1 MTRFA
6 IEKEKLTAFL
16 RGRFPDLDAEP
27 VELERHP
34 GGHSCETWR
43 LRVGSHRWILRR
55 PPRAHVQRGA
65 SNMAREFRVMKALA
79 DSNVP
84 VPTVIALCE
93 DTGIIGAPF
102 LIMEE
107 VDGIV
112 VRDGFDEE
120 FQDSPERRAAMG
132 KAVVDTL
139 VSLHKIDYRAVG
151 LAEHGKP
158 DGFLKRNL
166 QLMEDQWL
174 HVRQRD
180 LRAIERLSTYL
191 RQHIPAPWPPVVV
204 HGDYKLDNIMWR
216 RNAQATVAAIVDWE
230 VSTIADPR
238 IDSGWLRGF
247 WSDTLDTRGVTALAG
262 NVLAT
267 SGFPDR
273 EEIIARYSE
282 GLGHSVED
290 LAWFEAFAMWKIA
303 IIMEASYKR
312 YLSGASDDPLFA
324 ALDVIVP
331 LLADAGLSALS
342 EAGRI

>member
-1 MTRFA
+1 MTRFE
-6 IEKEKLTAFL
+6 IDKERLTAFL
-16 RGRFPDLDAEP
+16 LGRFPDLDAKS
-27 VELERHP
+27 VELQRHP

-43 LRVGSHRWILRR
+43 LSAGGHRWILRR

-79 DSNVP
+79 DSAVP
-84 VPTVIALCE
+84 VPTVVALCE
-93 DTGIIGAPF
+93 DAGVIGAPF

-107 VDGIV
+107 VDGVV

-120 FQDSPERRAAMG
+120 FPDSPERRAAMG
-132 KAVVDTL
+132 AAVVDTL

-151 LAEHGKP
+151 LAGHGRP
-158 DGFLKRNL
+158 EGFLERNR
-166 QLMEDQWL
+166 LMEDQWL
-174 HVRQRD
+174 QVKQREVP
-180 LRAIERLSTYL
+180 AIERVSAYL
-191 RQHIPAPWPPVVV
+191 REHIPDPWPPTVV

-216 RNAQATVAAIVDWE
+216 RRDLATVAAVVDWE

-238 IDSGWLRGF
+238 VDLGWLRGF
-247 WSDTLDTRGVTALAG
+247 WSDTSDARGVTALAG
-262 NVLAT
+262 NVLAAG
-267 SGFPDR
+267 GFPSRD
-273 EEIIARYSE
+273 EIVERYSD
-282 GLGHSVED
+282 GVGRSVEE

-312 YLSGASDDPLFA
+312 YLSGGSDDPLFA
-324 ALDVIVP
+324 ALDVVVP